1 MIFLYQMLLDEF
13 GVFPVDDVYSFL
25 LAGDTR
31 VDSLKLPFDFVDD
44 STCSESLM
52 IVSKTLIYMSLMMT
66 AVFMFSLLTFFCYLS
81 LVAFIRYKLRSKWT
95 LFFTVPYQ
103 MFYLFVVIFAI
114 LENTKMNVVFFLSI
128 NLNDDDLN
136 KLDNLV
142 ERLIFKFKVRFL
154 ICFNSFL
161 SYLWM
166 I

>member
-95 LFFTVPYQ
+95 LFFHCTISNVLFICCYICHSREHQ
-103 MFYLFVVIFAI
+103 NECSLLFVY
-114 LENTKMNVVFFLSI
+114 KS
-128 NLNDDDLN
+128 
-136 KLDNLV
+136 
-142 ERLIFKFKVRFL
+142 ERWRFE
-154 ICFNSFL
+154 
-161 SYLWM
+161 
-166 I
+166 